1 MTNFAK
7 TKFLNDIWRNIN
19 ERKLIKIMK
28 AIIEYNLPEDQFE
41 FDNAVKSMK
50 MWHALNEIKDE
61 LRRIYKYEDLKEN
74 EFEMVE
80 RIREKFFEILQENE
94 INLD

>member
-1 MTNFAK
+1 
-7 TKFLNDIWRNIN
+7 
-19 ERKLIKIMK
+19 MK

-74 EFEMVE
+74 QYEMVE

>member
-1 MTNFAK
+1 
-7 TKFLNDIWRNIN
+7 
-19 ERKLIKIMK
+19 MK
-28 AIIEYNLPEDQFE
+28 ATIEYNLPEDQFE

-74 EFEMVE
+74 DFEMVE
-80 RIREKFFEILQENE
+80 RIREKLFEILQENE

>member
-1 MTNFAK
+1 
-7 TKFLNDIWRNIN
+7 
-19 ERKLIKIMK
+19 MK
-28 AIIEYNLPEDQFE
+28 AKIEYNLPDDQFE
-41 FDNAVKSMK
+41 FDNAVKSNK
-50 MWHALNEIKDE
+50 MWHALTEIKDE

-74 EFEMVE
+74 QFEMVE

>member
-1 MTNFAK
+1 
-7 TKFLNDIWRNIN
+7 
-19 ERKLIKIMK
+19 MK
-28 AIIEYNLPEDQFE
+28 AIIEYNLQDDQFE

-50 MWHALNEIKDE
+50 MFFALTEIKDE
-61 LRRIYKYEDLKEN
+61 LRSIWKYEELKEN
-74 EFEMVE
+74 QFEMVE

>member
-1 MTNFAK
+1 
-7 TKFLNDIWRNIN
+7 
-19 ERKLIKIMK
+19 MK
-28 AIIEYNLPEDQFE
+28 AIIEYNLPDDQFE

-50 MWHALNEIKDE
+50 MFFALTEIKDE
-61 LRRIYKYEDLKEN
+61 LRSIWKYEELKEN
-74 EFEMVE
+74 QFEMVE

>member
-1 MTNFAK
+1 
-7 TKFLNDIWRNIN
+7 
-19 ERKLIKIMK
+19 MK
-28 AIIEYNLPEDQFE
+28 ATIEYNLPDDQFE
-41 FDNAVKSMK
+41 FDNAVKSNK
-50 MWHALNEIKDE
+50 MWHALTEIKDE

-74 EFEMVE
+74 QFEMVE